1 MPLSAF
7 AIIIAPASGN
17 PHGQRLAQPV
27 AEVCPPGPTPSP
39 PRYPSHATG
48 ITRRLINSEG
58 DRLSGVVADVLG
70 DTVVVQCV
78 AGWAMR

>member
-1 MPLSAF
+1 MTWCLQ
-7 AIIIAPASGN
+7 IY
-17 PHGQRLAQPV
+17 LLLTLL
-27 AEVCPPGPTPSP
+27 VCAAGC
-39 PRYPSHATG
+39 
-48 ITRRLINSEG
+48 RLINSEG